1 MKLSSTA
8 IALSAVLAL
17 AGCDNSAVISPEQQM
32 GPDPVLPAAQNFLM
46 PPMQVPKG
54 VGWQQ
59 NQMPKVAEGLKID
72 KVADGLLHPRQLLTL
87 PNGDVLVVEANGPGT
102 EAVSTPKQLIAGLV
116 KGQSGKGGKGGNRI
130 TLLRPTADGR
140 WEKHVFLE
148 GLDSPFGV
156 QLIGNTLYVANT
168 GNIMQYAYQPGETRI
183 SDAGKELAD
192 LPDTINHHW
201 TKALLAS
208 PDGKKLYVGVGSNSN
223 ITENG
228 LAVEYRRAPCWKWTP
243 PLAPAVSSPAAC
255 ATRPGCSGNRTAA
268 SCGRSSTSVT
278 RSAPIWCRTT

>member
-1 MKLSSTA
+1 
-8 IALSAVLAL
+8 
-17 AGCDNSAVISPEQQM
+17 
-32 GPDPVLPAAQNFLM
+32 
-46 PPMQVPKG
+46 
-54 VGWQQ
+54 
-59 NQMPKVAEGLKID
+59 
-72 KVADGLLHPRQLLTL
+72 
-87 PNGDVLVVEANGPGT
+87 
-102 EAVSTPKQLIAGLV
+102 
-116 KGQSGKGGKGGNRI
+116 GGN
-130 TLLRPTADGR
+130 

-183 SDAGKELAD
+183 SDPGKELAD

-228 LAVEYRRAPCWKWTP
+228 LAVEYRRA
-243 PLAPAVSSPAAC
+243 
-255 ATRPGCSGNRTAA
+255 
-268 SCGRSSTSVT
+268 
-278 RSAPIWCRTT
+278 

>member
-130 TLLRPTADGR
+130 TLLRPTADGS

-208 PDGKKLYVGVGSNSN
+208 PDGK
-223 ITENG
+223 
-228 LAVEYRRAPCWKWTP
+228 AVCRRRFQQQHHRKRPGRRVPARRRAGSGHRLWRQPC
-243 PLAPAVSSPAAC
+243 LRQRPAQPDRAAV
-255 ATRPGCSGNRTAA
+255 GTAQQQA
-268 SCGRSSTSVT
+268 VGHCQR
-278 RSAPIWCRTT
+278 A